1 MPSIKLSNPVAKD
14 RFANLDLNLLRVFK
28 VLYEEK
34 NMRKAAERLYV
45 SQPAVSQSLQKLR
58 HQFDDPL
65 FVKVKSGLAPT
76 PFSEQLSS
84 SLLPLLYDIEN
95 VINDSDV
102 FDPAQLDQDI
112 TIALSSSFVFSI
124 SGELYRY
131 FREHA
136 PGLRIHIAS
145 WNDQTVTAIE
155 KGEILLGINA
165 ELTDS
170 YPFMEKRTIGDINAC
185 LLVRKDHPI
194 TKKKVTVESMSKY
207 PLARLIVSN
216 YSKYTSPTVEIFK
229 GLGHPL
235 EVGFSSEYPVALIDV
250 VQQSDMF
257 MGTSN
262 CFPIHNYPN
271 LVMLSPDQVLPEA
284 QYPALSYFHS
294 RHQNSALVN
303 WLNESITHIFQQR
316 KTENAN
322 YHLSSVS
329 NPLETA

>member
-1 MPSIKLSNPVAKD
+1 MPFTKQSNPVAKN

-34 NMRKAAERLYV
+34 NMRKAAQRLYV

-65 FVKVKSGLAPT
+65 FVKVKSGLSPT
-76 PFSEQLSS
+76 PFSEQLSN

-95 VINDSDV
+95 VVNDTDV
-102 FDPAQLDQDI
+102 FDPTQLDQDI

-136 PGLRIHIAS
+136 PGLKIHIAS

-155 KGEILLGINA
+155 KGDILLGINA
-165 ELTDS
+165 ELTDR
-170 YPFMEKRTIGDINAC
+170 YPFMEKRTIGDIDAC
-185 LLVRKDHPI
+185 LLVRKEHPI
-194 TKKKVTVESMSKY
+194 TRQKVTVESMSKY

-229 GLGHPL
+229 RLGYPL

-257 MGTSN
+257 MGTTN

-271 LVMLSPDQVLPEA
+271 LAMLSPDQVLPEA
-284 QYPALSYFHS
+284 QYPALSYFHT

-303 WLNESITHIFQQR
+303 WLNDSITQIFQQR
-316 KTENAN
+316 KTENAHH
-322 YHLSSVS
+322 HLASV
-329 NPLETA
+329 NNWQETS